1 MNAFPTDLSTA
12 AEKARS
18 VRLEPETK
26 GYFNILIPATSTFLV
41 LYSSPDSVIPRAG
54 TLKRLQSS
62 SPRCPARDQLTAG
75 ILHTHNPSLLA
86 ARHPHPGPWRIRQAR
101 TSPASYL
108 PWLSAR
114 PCWPRCFPAPLTVGG
129 QRGSLPAGLSA
140 AGGAAAAAA
149 AARAAAAAAGAG
161 SRERAARLA
170 YRIIPALIPRSFPP
184 LRRGAAAAAS
194 SSLCVPPPPSLNTFP
209 PTPHPPRF
217 SVTPFSTPPAPS
229 DALMPRM
236 LLPPLRP
243 SRGCG
248 TSRLGR
254 PHCAGARRAAPPV
267 SALTGPGLLGLG
279 VLRTRGAGARLARGC
294 RSPRPAPGLSPRVK
308 AGAARG
314 G

>member
-12 AEKARS
+12 AEMAGS
-18 VRLEPETK
+18 IRLEPETK
-26 GYFNILIPATSTFLV
+26 GDFSILIPATSTFLL
-41 LYSSPDSVIPRAG
+41 LYPSPYSRSPRAG
-54 TLKRLQSS
+54 PLKRLQSS
-62 SPRCPARDQLTAG
+62 PPRCPARDQLTAG
-75 ILHTHNPSLLA
+75 ILHTHSPSLHA
-86 ARHPHPGPWRIRQAR
+86 ARHPHPGPRRIRQAR

-149 AARAAAAAAGAG
+149 AARAAAARAAAAAAGAG

-184 LRRGAAAAAS
+184 LQRGAAAAAS
-194 SSLCVPPPPSLNTFP
+194 SSLCVPPPPSLSSLP

-229 DALMPRM
+229 DALMLRM

-248 TSRLGR
+248 TSRLGWS
-254 PHCAGARRAAPPV
+254 HCAGARRAAPPA
-267 SALTGPGLLGLG
+267 SALVARGLLGLV
-279 VLRTRGAGARLARGC
+279 VLRARLPSRSGARA
-294 RSPRPAPGLSPRVK
+294 S
-308 AGAARG
+308 
-314 G
+314 